1 MKKRPNRGLQGAVPW
16 TFCVLSGEACIS
28 RVPRGVSAAQS
39 RCLRIGHPRSAPISS
54 GTSAPRS
61 LEAGISKAKR
71 RFSKRRTE
79 ISKRPKK
86 FSKRR
91 TRFSKRKQGR
101 LVRYIA
107 QLPRQNEFTKPHRKF
122 TNSKI
127 GFQGHSV
134 DKPGRRIVQT
144 IGWVQAPRRPA
155 PRH

>member
-1 MKKRPNRGLQGAVPW
+1 MGYKALCHGPSVCCQGKPAYRACRAASRRLNPAAFASAIRVPLRFLQGRARLVRSRQELVRRNG
-16 TFCVLSGEACIS
+16 VLVNGE
-28 RVPRGVSAAQS
+28 
-39 RCLRIGHPRSAPISS
+39 
-54 GTSAPRS
+54 
-61 LEAGISKAKR
+61 
-71 RFSKRRTE
+71 
-79 ISKRPKK
+79 PKLVNGK
-86 FSKRR
+86 QNSKRR